1 VCRTSALQAQA
12 TQPVFV
18 TVGWQPDDLQ
28 AGRPVCGISSR
39 KAART
44 CNSLF
49 LAEDTGLL
57 LACSRP
63 VAGNHHDLFEIEE
76 VVGELVG
83 MLAEAG
89 ICFSMLMQAL
99 TQSSSEGYIRV

>member
-1 VCRTSALQAQA
+1 
-12 TQPVFV
+12 
-18 TVGWQPDDLQ
+18 
-28 AGRPVCGISSR
+28 
-39 KAART
+39 
-44 CNSLF
+44 
-49 LAEDTGLL
+49 
-57 LACSRP
+57 